1 MTERPLGLLS
11 EDEVAEMFGI
21 STLTVQRYAR
31 AGELP
36 RVKFGGRWWFPRDEM
51 ADHLRAR
58 VQPVRSKTDS
68 RLPNASEIQRWTSGE
83 KGVL

>member
-51 ADHLRAR
+51 AAYLRAKM
-58 VQPVRSKTDS
+58 QPVRES
-68 RLPNASEIQRWTSGE
+68 RLPNASEIQRWASGE